1 MQSTHQH
8 AHVFSLCILY
18 LDVYRYRLPGISKS
32 DAFLNI
38 LLPAAA
44 PRASIIHG
52 KQLQASLEQEVLH
65 THRQSKANTHDKYSS
80 YATKR
85 LVFCN
90 AIHHNVY

>member
-1 MQSTHQH
+1 M
-8 AHVFSLCILY
+8 VY
-18 LDVYRYRLPGISKS
+18 LYRLPGISKS

-65 THRQSKANTHDKYSS
+65 THTSSKQANMHDKYSS
-80 YATKR
+80 HATKR
-85 LVFCN
+85 LAFLQRN
-90 AIHHNVY
+90 